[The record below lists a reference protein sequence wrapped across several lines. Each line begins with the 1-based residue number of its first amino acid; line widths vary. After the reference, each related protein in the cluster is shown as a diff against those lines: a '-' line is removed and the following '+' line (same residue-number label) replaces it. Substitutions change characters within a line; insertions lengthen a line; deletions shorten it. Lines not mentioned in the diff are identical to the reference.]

1 MSDSWDAP
9 TVIRKGRVTSKEM
22 KSSANINKAM
32 ASGNVEI
39 TRKGIISFSFYLIL
53 LRRWFKP
60 QEFWNKP
67 Q

>member
-39 TRKGIISFSFYLIL
+39 TRKGIISF
-53 LRRWFKP
+53 
-60 QEFWNKP
+60 
-67 Q
+67 